1 MQPQDNTKT
10 CYQRGSRRIRQKI
23 SPLPSKSKSIH
34 YWISWSTWITK
45 DPPNLVYPMY
55 LSPPSSCYQRTS
67 KSLVFTSF
75 PDPAICPIPSAK
87 LHRLFLANLQN
98 FPSSKTL
105 STLWKG
111 GLCLG
116 TNLLSMY
123 DNGRGKENR
132 LQWFLT
138 KDEQLSLSK
147 RWVCC
152 VVKTYL
158 GFSL

>member
-1 MQPQDNTKT
+1 MLLK
-10 CYQRGSRRIRQKI
+10 R
-23 SPLPSKSKSIH
+23 KSKNSVKNLYATLQVKIDPLLNKLE
-34 YWISWSTWITK
+34 YMNNNR
-45 DPPNLVYPMY
+45 PPNLVYPMY

-75 PDPAICPIPSAK
+75 PDPAICLIPSAK
-87 LHRLFLANLQN
+87 PHRLLLANLQN

-123 DNGRGKENR
+123 DNGRGRENR

-147 RWVCC
+147 R
-152 VVKTYL
+152 
-158 GFSL
+158 

>member
-1 MQPQDNTKT
+1 MLLK
-10 CYQRGSRRIRQKI
+10 R
-23 SPLPSKSKSIH
+23 KSKNSVKNLYATLQVEIDPLLNKLE
-34 YWISWSTWITK
+34 YMNNNR
-45 DPPNLVYPMY
+45 PPNLVYPMY

-138 KDEQLSLSK
+138 KDEQLALSK

-152 VVKTYL
+152 VVETYL